1 VRTGYKRMTT
11 QDDQY
16 TTSVSGKNKRGEKS
30 YRWMREYA
38 MGREDKDTPLKVGI
52 ALII

>member
-1 VRTGYKRMTT
+1 VRTGYKRITR

-16 TTSVSGKNKRGEKS
+16 TTSVRGKNKCGQKS
-30 YRWMREYA
+30 YQWMREYA
-38 MGREDKDTPLKVGI
+38 MCREDKDTPLKVGI